1 MDVIG
6 KLRKLIDDRGWTTY
20 HFSKVCGLPEATTGN
35 VFRRGTVPTIGTL
48 EIMCQGLGITLAQ
61 FFTDESEN
69 DLIEVTPDMKEIAC
83 KRAHSHGLFR
93 GWDSVKMLAA
103 TLSMR
108 TALIATALNLIRY
121 ILTISLPHVRLFRI
135 SSSDLKRLE
144 QPRRQSSLKGSNLK
158 SLMPTLKQWVRMA
171 MRLM

>member
-69 DLIEVTPDMKEIAC
+69 DLIEVTPDMKEIIDIWMGMTPAQR
-83 KRAHSHGLFR
+83 KAARDIL
-93 GWDSVKMLAA
+93 DS
-103 TLSMR
+103 
-108 TALIATALNLIRY
+108 IR
-121 ILTISLPHVRLFRI
+121 SL
-135 SSSDLKRLE
+135 
-144 QPRRQSSLKGSNLK
+144 
-158 SLMPTLKQWVRMA
+158 
-171 MRLM
+171 